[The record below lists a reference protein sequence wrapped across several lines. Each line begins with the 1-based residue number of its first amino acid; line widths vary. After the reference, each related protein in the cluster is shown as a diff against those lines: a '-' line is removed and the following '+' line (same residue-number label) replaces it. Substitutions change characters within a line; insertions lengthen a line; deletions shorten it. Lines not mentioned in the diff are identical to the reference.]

1 MDKTMNPI
9 ETLWRNTSDQ
19 LLAFIR
25 SRISDPIQA
34 EDILQDIFLK
44 MYERVHTLRDNQKLE
59 SWMYQIARNAI
70 IDHYR
75 THKPLETL
83 IEEIPNPT
91 SNDQQTRQEM
101 ASWLLPII
109 TILPDTYREP
119 IRLSEIEG
127 WSHQKIADHLDL
139 SLSATKSRVRRGKR
153 LIKDALTDC
162 CQFEIDQ
169 RGRVVDYERRADTRS
184 FCNC

>member
-1 MDKTMNPI
+1 MNPI

-25 SRISDPIQA
+25 SRISDPTQA

-44 MYERVHTLRDNQKLE
+44 MYEHVHTLRDNQKLE

>member
-1 MDKTMNPI
+1 MNPI